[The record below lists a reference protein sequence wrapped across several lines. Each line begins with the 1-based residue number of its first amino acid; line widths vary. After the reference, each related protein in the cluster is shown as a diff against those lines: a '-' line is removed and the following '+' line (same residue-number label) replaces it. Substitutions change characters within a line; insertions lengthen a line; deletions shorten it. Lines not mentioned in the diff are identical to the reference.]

1 MPANWIADERL
12 QKRQSP
18 RQDELPSWLMS
29 LVTHMSLL
37 ALVGALAA
45 TPRAQGRFDPIVIT
59 LSAAEGN
66 DESNSHL
73 LASIVAQ
80 DQPQHDEAQDGA
92 RVDDTPQVSQSNEIT
107 PPSQSPSGASG
118 EMDGEQ
124 DATHNDSF
132 VVVKLLK
139 PDVQLSSLA
148 TNELKRLE
156 EPSPR
161 SRSRDPRSA
170 SSRLTEQDMDKIVD
184 RFIQFDI
191 GQLRPNASSQAR
203 NDFQR
208 LGPEAIPA
216 LVRGLNKA
224 AGLRASCPIG
234 VISHRLSTLL
244 KQTDDPA
251 LIRYALE
258 NIGRGVDKADP
269 HYGSVQS
276 LTNRLRNQFG
286 RLIASWRPSAGDDRY
301 GQTPVTAR
309 PWDSFG
315 AEQAVVDDGPSSRA
329 VFGARPAASRVSG
342 SLLER
347 AGNPNRWNSPDSLL
361 RPAAP
366 IISGHPD
373 RSVFPG
379 DHSLGPAGGSN
390 GPAARN
396 WRRPDVLSD
405 QGR

>member
-1 MPANWIADERL
+1 MPAHCTVDQRL
-12 QKRQSP
+12 QHRQSH
-18 RQDELPSWLMS
+18 RQDEMPSWLMS

-37 ALVGALAA
+37 AIVGALAA
-45 TPRAQGRFDPIVIT
+45 TPRAQGRFEPIVIT
-59 LSAAEGN
+59 LSAAEGD

-80 DQPQHDEAQDGA
+80 GQPPQDEAQDGA
-92 RVDDTPQVSQSNEIT
+92 HADDTAQVGQNIEVA
-107 PPSQSPSGASG
+107 PPSLPPSGASG
-118 EMDGEQ
+118 DRDGQ
-124 DATHNDSF
+124 PDTTDNDSF

-139 PDVQLSSLA
+139 PDVKLSSLA
-148 TNELKRLE
+148 TNELKRLN
-156 EPSPR
+156 EPH
-161 SRSRDPRSA
+161 A
-170 SSRLTEQDMDKIVD
+170 SSDLRNARSTSSHLTEQDMDEIVD

-191 GQLRPNASSQAR
+191 GQLRPDAASQAR
-203 NDFQR
+203 KDFQR

-216 LVRGLNKA
+216 LVRGLNKS

-286 RLIASWRPSAGDDRY
+286 RRIAGWRPSAEDDRY

-309 PWDSFG
+309 AWDSFG
-315 AEQAVVDDGPSSRA
+315 AEQGVVDDGQSSRA
-329 VFGARPAASRVSG
+329 AFGSRPAASRFSG
-342 SLLER
+342 RVGER
-347 AGNPNRWNSPDSLL
+347 AGNPNRWNSPESLL

-366 IISGHPD
+366 NISRHPD
-373 RSVFPG
+373 RSIFPG
-379 DHSLGPAGGSN
+379 DPLGPASRSN